1 MSFILTFRS
10 SYYVIADTLARS
22 HFQKHQRLKHS
33 SLQLKLRKP
42 QLIPAMHYPSIF
54 FFTCLQLNVGQQS
67 RHTASKECSTHMQNP
82 AKEQKGPLFTHFI
95 GSLLTLAARP
105 AGYQK
110 NFRRYGTTARPGELC
125 LCFFL
130 SNGPRNIIVA
140 PCPRKC
146 DRSHSNGPLP
156 NFLLCCLKT
165 MIFPFFFFCLNE
177 LGLYT
182 TAMQR
187 VNANC

>member
-1 MSFILTFRS
+1 MAFSEFYFNLS
-10 SYYVIADTLARS
+10 
-22 HFQKHQRLKHS
+22 
-33 SLQLKLRKP
+33 
-42 QLIPAMHYPSIF
+42 QLILCNRRYACKKPLPKTPAFEAFFFTAEAAKTSAEYQLCIIHPSF

-165 MIFPFFFFCLNE
+165 MIFPFFFFLPK
-177 LGLYT
+177 
-182 TAMQR
+182 
-187 VNANC
+187 